1 MQEKIVVRIETTDF
15 DPGVEFRR
23 LGERTGGAGA
33 IGSFL
38 GIVRREAGGRAIT
51 AMTLE
56 HYPAMTERAVRAIAV
71 EAVRRWRLL
80 GVTVLHRVGR
90 LLPGEH
96 IVLVLAA
103 AQHREPA
110 LAATSFL
117 IDWLKT
123 KAPFWKKEHFTD
135 GTASW
140 VAAAAAD
147 EMAAARWTSSEM
159 RSADRPLECAAKRID
174 F

>member
-1 MQEKIVVRIETTDF
+1 MTERIAVRIETGDF
-15 DPGVEFRR
+15 DPGAEFRR

-33 IGSFL
+33 IGCFL
-38 GIVRREAGGRAIT
+38 GIVRNEVGGRPIT

-56 HYPAMTERAVRAIAV
+56 HYPAMTERAVRAVAV
-71 EAVRRWRLL
+71 EAMRRWPLL

-90 LLPGEH
+90 LAPGEH

-103 AQHREPA
+103 APHREPA

-135 GTASW
+135 GTAAW
-140 VAAAAAD
+140 VAAQAAD
-147 EMAAARWTSSEM
+147 AAAAARWTARETPSG
-159 RSADRPLECAAKRID
+159 DRALA
-174 F
+174 